1 MTPKDVPTPLE
12 VRYHGEKLHH
22 VITVNVINIAKH
34 IEATKI
40 TSRYAG
46 DSAILEGEGERLTAV
61 R

>member
-34 IEATKI
+34 IEATK
-40 TSRYAG
+40 
-46 DSAILEGEGERLTAV
+46 
-61 R
+61 